1 MQQWM
6 PRHPYKVP
14 SLLEFLTFQ
23 RDRIRRNPTAAEP
36 MTWDLVQAASSKATR
51 IQSLVLLGIRILEE
65 RLRDDRPWIWIKD
78 ERDQLN
84 KIHLGTLPDHAIQG
98 MQRFLSLQRDPRAE
112 EGRDLLANPRYYEH
126 LTDGA
131 HPSEGPRKPP
141 IAEVVEMHAA
151 RAYDTGVR
159 WEDFGLQTLR
169 KRTLGGMSNTTTTTW
184 SMNQSRNERQA
195 YGAAWSRSYG
205 GRTATWGP
213 YYPRSP
219 HWSQTPDG
227 RRTTEP
233 QMWSH
238 EASTTSQGRW
248 PPSVTY
254 GGSSSSTD
262 VQPRRGRFA
271 DESWQGRTSPYQ

>member
-6 PRHPYKVP
+6 PRHPYRVP

-23 RDRIRRNPTAAEP
+23 RDRIRRNPAAAEP
-36 MTWDLVQAASSKATR
+36 VTWDMAQATSSKATR
-51 IQSLVLLGIRILEE
+51 IQYLVLLGIKILEE
-65 RLRDDRPWIWIKD
+65 RLRDGRPWVWIKD

-84 KIHLGTLPDHAIQG
+84 KINLVTLPDHAIQG
-98 MQRFLSLQRDPRAE
+98 MQRFLSLQRDPRAK

-131 HPSEGPRKPP
+131 HPSLGPRKPP
-141 IAEVVEMHAA
+141 IAEVLEMNAA

-169 KRTLGGMSNTTTTTW
+169 KMSTTTTTTW

-195 YGAAWSRSYG
+195 YGAAWSQSYG
-205 GRTATWGP
+205 GRTTARGP
-213 YYPRSP
+213 YYHRSP
-219 HWSQTPDG
+219 HWSQTPDW
-227 RRTTEP
+227 RRTTGP
-233 QMWSH
+233 QTWSH

-271 DESWQGRTSPYQ
+271 DGSWQGWTSPYQ